1 MSLGQAQT
9 IGGESEQL
17 YGSPRKEEEEMKK
30 TQPRKKNLARSLLTL
45 AIWAAL
51 EHYPEPQK

>member
-1 MSLGQAQT
+1 
-9 IGGESEQL
+9 
-17 YGSPRKEEEEMKK
+17 MKK
-30 TQPRKKNLARSLLTL
+30 TQPRKKNLSRSLLTL